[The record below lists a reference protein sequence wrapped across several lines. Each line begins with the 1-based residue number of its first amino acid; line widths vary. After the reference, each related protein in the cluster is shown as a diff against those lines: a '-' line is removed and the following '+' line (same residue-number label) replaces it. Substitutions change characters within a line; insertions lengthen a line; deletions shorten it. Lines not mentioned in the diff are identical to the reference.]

1 MQGFASMPRS
11 ARPSRPVAAAP
22 AARRRPATG
31 VAATP
36 AWAARPRDEGVDLAR
51 RLGLDAV
58 PPWASYVHRGRRE
71 CAFSQLKLLGR
82 VVNTL
87 YDEALKPVGL
97 RANQLA
103 LMWAIVAMEPV
114 DLTSL
119 GAATL
124 TDQTT
129 LSRTVENLRRARL
142 VSVRAGADRRVKELR
157 LTAAGKARF
166 AAAMPYWEHAQREA
180 SRMMSLDVVNALGRQ
195 VRRAMRETA

>member
-1 MQGFASMPRS
+1 MARLSRS
-11 ARPSRPVAAAP
+11 APPPQAALT
-22 AARRRPATG
+22 RDIRPA
-31 VAATP
+31 P
-36 AWAARPRDEGVDLAR
+36 PWAPRPRDDGVDLAR

-71 CAFSQLKLLGR
+71 CAFSQLKLVGR

-87 YDEALKPVGL
+87 YDKALEPVGL

-129 LSRTVENLRRARL
+129 LSRTVENLRRSRL
-142 VSVRAGADRRVKELR
+142 VSVRPGSDRRVKELR

-166 AAAMPYWEHAQREA
+166 AAALPYWDKAQREA

-195 VRRAMRETA
+195 VRRAMREPA

>member
-1 MQGFASMPRS
+1 M
-11 ARPSRPVAAAP
+11 ARPSRSAP
-22 AARRRPATG
+22 PPQAARTRGSRPA
-31 VAATP
+31 P
-36 AWAARPRDEGVDLAR
+36 AWAARPRDDGMDLAR

-71 CAFSQLKLLGR
+71 CAFSQLKLVGR

-87 YDEALKPVGL
+87 YDKALEPVGL

-129 LSRTVENLRRARL
+129 LSRTVENLRRSRL
-142 VSVRAGADRRVKELR
+142 VSVRPGSDRRVKELR

-166 AAAMPYWEHAQREA
+166 AAALPYWDKAQREA

-195 VRRAMRETA
+195 VRRAMREPA

>member
-1 MQGFASMPRS
+1 M
-11 ARPSRPVAAAP
+11 ARPSRSAPPPQAARTRGSRPAP
-22 AARRRPATG
+22 AR
-31 VAATP
+31 
-36 AWAARPRDEGVDLAR
+36 AARPRDDGMDLAR

-71 CAFSQLKLLGR
+71 CAFSQLKLVGR

-87 YDEALKPVGL
+87 YDKALEPVGL

-129 LSRTVENLRRARL
+129 LSRTVENLRRSRL
-142 VSVRAGADRRVKELR
+142 VSVRPGSDRRVKELR

-166 AAAMPYWEHAQREA
+166 AAALPYWDKAQREA

-195 VRRAMRETA
+195 VRRAMREPA

>member
-1 MQGFASMPRS
+1 M
-11 ARPSRPVAAAP
+11 ARPSRSAP
-22 AARRRPATG
+22 PPQAARTRGSRPA
-31 VAATP
+31 P
-36 AWAARPRDEGVDLAR
+36 AWAARPRDDGMDLAR

-71 CAFSQLKLLGR
+71 CAFSQLKLVGR

-87 YDEALKPVGL
+87 YDKALEPVGL

-129 LSRTVENLRRARL
+129 LSRTVENLRRSRL
-142 VSVRAGADRRVKELR
+142 VSVRPGSDRRVKELR

-166 AAAMPYWEHAQREA
+166 AAALPYWEKAQREA

-195 VRRAMRETA
+195 VRRAMREPA

>member
-1 MQGFASMPRS
+1 P
-11 ARPSRPVAAAP
+11 PP
-22 AARRRPATG
+22 AARTRGSRPAT
-31 VAATP
+31 AAP
-36 AWAARPRDEGVDLAR
+36 AWAARPRDDGMDLAR

-71 CAFSQLKLLGR
+71 CAFSQLKLVGR

-87 YDEALKPVGL
+87 YDKALEPVGL

-129 LSRTVENLRRARL
+129 LSRTVENLRRSRL
-142 VSVRAGADRRVKELR
+142 VSVRPGSDRRVKELR

-166 AAAMPYWEHAQREA
+166 AAALPYWDKAQREA

-195 VRRAMRETA
+195 VRRAMREPA

>member
-1 MQGFASMPRS
+1 M
-11 ARPSRPVAAAP
+11 ARPSRSAP
-22 AARRRPATG
+22 PPQAARTRGSRPA
-31 VAATP
+31 P
-36 AWAARPRDEGVDLAR
+36 AWAARPRDDGMDLAR

-71 CAFSQLKLLGR
+71 CAFSQLKLVGR

-87 YDEALKPVGL
+87 YDKALEPVGL

-129 LSRTVENLRRARL
+129 LSRTVENLRRSRL
-142 VSVRAGADRRVKELR
+142 VSVRAGSDRRVKELR

-166 AAAMPYWEHAQREA
+166 AAALPYWDKAQREA

-195 VRRAMRETA
+195 VRRAMREPA